1 MPPCFIREPHADPP
15 GSGTERSRHRRRI
28 DQAPLGWRTS
38 RSRARSSRVVP
49 HLLSGFCASSRIC
62 GWSFLQ
68 TPSHGDALALLLAF
82 GSADTWRGD
91 FHPARSMPYLAHTVD
106 MTGSNRPA
114 SDCPLDGGVMSPF
127 AEAYARCDD
136 RAQAKAARQTH
147 RWPGQSTETEKSPRW
162 RRRKEPVRACLSSRA
177 PPPS

>member
-1 MPPCFIREPHADPP
+1 MQISLGKAQNCPCVDPDVSNTP
-15 GSGTERSRHRRRI
+15 
-28 DQAPLGWRTS
+28 RT
-38 RSRARSSRVVP
+38 RMEDFMVTCPFVQGVP
-49 HLLSGFCASSRIC
+49 HLISGSCASPWTC
-62 GWSFLQ
+62 GLGFLQ
-68 TPSHGDALALLLAF
+68 TLPHSDALALLLAF

-147 RWPGQSTETEKSPRW
+147 RWPGQSTEIEKSPRW